1 MGAAG
6 IMESILSMYAVRD
19 NTVLAT
25 RGYSEQGTTYPVSV
39 CSEIRECNGSEFI
52 KLLSGFGGSNAA
64 LLYRFV
70 ELDFVALNQGNAQ
83 LTELYRTHIGDWP
96 KFYKMDTLSKA
107 GFVATELL
115 LKKVGE
121 RRADR
126 NYQETIQDRD
136 NYYPSPALFVY
147 TLPNIVTGEI
157 AIRNHWRGET
167 SFYVLEGPDAAQ
179 MAFHLSCAFQ
189 DADTESILAGWVD
202 SRMNDDFQVFMTLIS
217 REDAADTDWLAGQ
230 LQLMINNLNK

>member
-1 MGAAG
+1 
-6 IMESILSMYAVRD
+6 MERK
-19 NTVLAT
+19 
-25 RGYSEQGTTYPVSV
+25 G
-39 CSEIRECNGSEFI
+39 
-52 KLLSGFGGSNAA
+52 
-64 LLYRFV
+64 
-70 ELDFVALNQGNAQ
+70 LDFVMLNQGNAN

-121 RRADR
+121 PRCGSEEFIRSRAIVLFGSTASLCADR
-126 NYQETIQDRD
+126 NYQETIQNGD

-167 SFYVLEGPDAAQ
+167 SFYVLEAPDAAQ
-179 MAFHLSCAFQ
+179 MAFHLACSFQ
-189 DADTESILAGWVD
+189 DTDTESILAGWVD

-217 REDAADTDWLAGQ
+217 REDASDTEWLAGQ

>member
-1 MGAAG
+1 
-6 IMESILSMYAVRD
+6 MER
-19 NTVLAT
+19 
-25 RGYSEQGTTYPVSV
+25 RG
-39 CSEIRECNGSEFI
+39 
-52 KLLSGFGGSNAA
+52 
-64 LLYRFV
+64 
-70 ELDFVALNQGNAQ
+70 LDFVALNQGNAQ

-115 LKKVGE
+115 LKKVSECRCGSE
-121 RRADR
+121 EFIRSRAIVLFGSTASLCADR

-167 SFYVLEGPDAAQ
+167 SFYVLEEPDAAQ
-179 MAFHLSCAFQ
+179 MAFHLACAFQ
-189 DADTESILAGWVD
+189 DSDTESVLAGWVD
-202 SRMNDDFQVFMTLIS
+202 SRNNDDFQVFVTLVS
-217 REDAADTDWLAGQ
+217 REDAADTEWLAGQ

>member
-1 MGAAG
+1 
-6 IMESILSMYAVRD
+6 MER
-19 NTVLAT
+19 
-25 RGYSEQGTTYPVSV
+25 RG
-39 CSEIRECNGSEFI
+39 
-52 KLLSGFGGSNAA
+52 
-64 LLYRFV
+64 
-70 ELDFVALNQGNAQ
+70 LDFVALNQGNAQ

-121 RRADR
+121 RRCSSEEFIRSRAIVLFGSTASLCADR

-202 SRMNDDFQVFMTLIS
+202 SRMNDDFQVFVTLIS
-217 REDAADTDWLAGQ
+217 REDASDTEWLAGQ

>member
-1 MGAAG
+1 
-6 IMESILSMYAVRD
+6 MER
-19 NTVLAT
+19 
-25 RGYSEQGTTYPVSV
+25 R
-39 CSEIRECNGSEFI
+39 
-52 KLLSGFGGSNAA
+52 
-64 LLYRFV
+64 

-121 RRADR
+121 RRCDSEEYIRSRAIVLFGSTASLCADR

-167 SFYVLEGPDAAQ
+167 SFYVLEEPDASQ
-179 MAFHLSCAFQ
+179 MSFHLACAFQ
-189 DADTESILAGWVD
+189 DGDTESILAGWVD
-202 SRMNDDFQVFMTLIS
+202 SRMNEDFQVFVTLIS
-217 REDAADTDWLAGQ
+217 REDAADTEWLAGQ

>member
-1 MGAAG
+1 
-6 IMESILSMYAVRD
+6 MER
-19 NTVLAT
+19 
-25 RGYSEQGTTYPVSV
+25 RG
-39 CSEIRECNGSEFI
+39 
-52 KLLSGFGGSNAA
+52 
-64 LLYRFV
+64 
-70 ELDFVALNQGNAQ
+70 LDFVVLNQGNAN
-83 LTELYRTHIGDWP
+83 LTDLYRTHIGDWP

-121 RRADR
+121 RRCDSEEFIRSRAIVLFGSTASLCADR
-126 NYQETIQDRD
+126 NYQETIQDKD

-202 SRMNDDFQVFMTLIS
+202 SRMNDDFQVFVTLIS
-217 REDAADTDWLAGQ
+217 REDAADTGWLAGQ

>member
-1 MGAAG
+1 
-6 IMESILSMYAVRD
+6 MER
-19 NTVLAT
+19 
-25 RGYSEQGTTYPVSV
+25 RG
-39 CSEIRECNGSEFI
+39 
-52 KLLSGFGGSNAA
+52 
-64 LLYRFV
+64 
-70 ELDFVALNQGNAQ
+70 LDFVALNQGNAQ

-115 LKKVGE
+115 LKKVSECRCGSE
-121 RRADR
+121 EFIRSRAIVLFGSTASLCADR

-202 SRMNDDFQVFMTLIS
+202 SRMNDDFQVFVTLIS
-217 REDAADTDWLAGQ
+217 REDAADTGWLAGQ